1 MLILFATS
9 IFFVIFA
16 MIKIMGFVNAA
27 NIATLSWQST
37 WRWYTCVSDMRKISN
52 LAFFTSMAKNYKSLN
67 FSISKNPIAK
77 IFISRLT
84 KMENT

>member
-1 MLILFATS
+1 
-9 IFFVIFA
+9 
-16 MIKIMGFVNAA
+16 
-27 NIATLSWQST
+27 
-37 WRWYTCVSDMRKISN
+37 MRKISN

-77 IFISRLT
+77 ISIFRLT